1 MAWKKNSPEAIRRFD
16 EPAGVPGAERKIMF
30 GCPVYELQ
38 GQRYAM
44 LHENRVVL
52 RLSDEHAA
60 QLIAKG
66 GRPWEPMKGRARK
79 DRIVV
84 PEAIEGNVRS
94 LRVWVHRAVEYAQ
107 SGSGIAM
114 LRKRKEPKVK
124 KSVAEALLRD
134 MQGTAAD
141 KLA

>member
-16 EPAGVPGAERKIMF
+16 EVAGTPGAERKIMF

-66 GRPWEPMKGRARK
+66 GRAWEPMKGRIRK

-84 PEAIEGNVRS
+84 PEEIAGTVRS
-94 LRVWVHRAVEYAQ
+94 LRVWVQRAVEYAR
-107 SGSGIAM
+107 SG
-114 LRKRKEPKVK
+114 
-124 KSVAEALLRD
+124 
-134 MQGTAAD
+134 
-141 KLA
+141 

>member
-16 EPAGVPGAERKIMF
+16 MAGAPGAQRKLMF
-30 GCPVYELQ
+30 GCPVYELH

-44 LHENRVVL
+44 LHQNRVVL

-66 GRPWEPMKGRARK
+66 GRMWEPMKGRVRK

-84 PEAIEGNVRS
+84 PEAIARSVRS
-94 LRVWVHRAVEYAQ
+94 LRAWVR
-107 SGSGIAM
+107 
-114 LRKRKEPKVK
+114 
-124 KSVAEALLRD
+124 
-134 MQGTAAD
+134 
-141 KLA
+141 

>member
-1 MAWKKNSPEAIRRFD
+1 MVWRKNSPEAIRRFD
-16 EPAGVPGAERKIMF
+16 EVAGVPGSVRRIMF
-30 GCPVYELQ
+30 GCPVYELH

-52 RLSDEHAA
+52 RLSDKHTA

-84 PEAIEGNVRS
+84 PEVVAGSVRL
-94 LRVWVHRAVEYAQ
+94 LRAWVQKAVEYAQ
-107 SGSGIAM
+107 SG
-114 LRKRKEPKVK
+114 
-124 KSVAEALLRD
+124 
-134 MQGTAAD
+134 
-141 KLA
+141 

>member
-16 EPAGVPGAERKIMF
+16 AVAGTPGAERKIMF
-30 GCPVYELQ
+30 GCPVYELH
-38 GQRYAM
+38 GERYAM

-66 GRPWEPMKGRARK
+66 GRTWEPMKGRVRK

-84 PEAIEGNVRS
+84 PEAIAGTARS
-94 LRVWVHRAVEYAQ
+94 LRLWVQRAVEYAQ
-107 SGSGIAM
+107 SG
-114 LRKRKEPKVK
+114 
-124 KSVAEALLRD
+124 
-134 MQGTAAD
+134 
-141 KLA
+141 